1 MLLVLSSNSLQNF
14 LKSLFHEHAIASDYA
29 GRFTGI
35 RVNNSSNMA
44 LQNCYLSIHFD
55 GLLLAK
61 LNDSYVSGT
70 GRGEVLLR
78 AVKYTWLNKL

>member
-1 MLLVLSSNSLQNF
+1 
-14 LKSLFHEHAIASDYA
+14 
-29 GRFTGI
+29 
-35 RVNNSSNMA
+35 MA
-44 LQNCYLSIHFD
+44 LQNCSLSIHFD